1 MELLTVSQIKSK
13 AICHSIL
20 PIFRF
25 SLHVLTV
32 ETKTQMCG
40 SSALPQ
46 PIQKEW
52 ELVTGH
58 QLLERYGMTEVSYL
72 LVFLSKDYAFA
83 IQFSLFCFFKTT
95 TSRQFGMG
103 LSNPYHGA
111 RKVGTVGK
119 PLPGVQV
126 PKITSI
132 IFHYK

>member
-72 LVFLSKDYAFA
+72 LVSLSKDYAFA
-83 IQFSLFCFFKTT
+83 IQFSLYHVKTVWNGIIKSLSWSKESGY
-95 TSRQFGMG
+95 SRQTFTRG
-103 LSNPYHGA
+103 SGA
-111 RKVGTVGK
+111 KDNLYNF
-119 PLPGVQV
+119 PL
-126 PKITSI
+126 
-132 IFHYK
+132 